1 MEVKVVYPTKD
12 QHRCEG
18 AYFENGKETGFIFTC
33 AICGYQEKFWTQPR
47 GKSQILN
54 RGDLNA
60 LHCGSTRMVQDLYG
74 DEFLKKLQT
83 KVNDDAARFSI
94 SHGGEKLPAPW
105 GLDKK

>member
-18 AYFENGKETGFIFTC
+18 EHFGNGKEEGFIFTC
-33 AICGYQEKFWTQPR
+33 AICGYKEKFWTKPSR
-47 GKSQILN
+47 KSQVLTS
-54 RGDLNA
+54 GDLNA
-60 LHCGSTRMVQDLYG
+60 LHCGTTRNVQDLYG

-94 SHGGEKLPAPW
+94 IHSGEKPPTPW